1 MEENQEMVL
10 WGGKTIG
17 AQPWNLATRA
27 GIIPDYYLHGA
38 MVNLD
43 RESATSPSS
52 DEARRGGAARG
63 KHSH

>member
-1 MEENQEMVL
+1 MQVFWDERGGVMEEMVL

-38 MVNLD
+38 MVNLG
-43 RESATSPSS
+43 S
-52 DEARRGGAARG
+52 
-63 KHSH
+63 